1 MIINFLDK
9 YRRELIKEG
18 FLGKEAHERGIK
30 WELID
35 SLCVL
40 PYSLEQV
47 DSQGDKSYNFL
58 YREVINATRAKI
70 NAHLN

>member
-9 YRRELIKEG
+9 YRSELIKEV
-18 FLGKEAHERGIK
+18 FLGEAPRDLGIK
-30 WELID
+30 RELMD

-40 PYSLEQV
+40 PFSLEQV

-58 YREVINATRAKI
+58 YREVIDTTWAKI
-70 NAHLN
+70 NARLN